1 MSDIRPDTLRVADL
15 IRILSTVDPALP
27 VYMSMNMEYGMEVSA
42 SDVGVE
48 TYSGVDW
55 LVISDTLGC

>member
-1 MSDIRPDTLRVADL
+1 MRNIRPDTLRVADL
-15 IRILSTVDPALP
+15 IRILSTVDPTLP

>member
-1 MSDIRPDTLRVADL
+1 MSNIRPDTLRVADL
-15 IRILSTVDPALP
+15 IRILSKVDPALP